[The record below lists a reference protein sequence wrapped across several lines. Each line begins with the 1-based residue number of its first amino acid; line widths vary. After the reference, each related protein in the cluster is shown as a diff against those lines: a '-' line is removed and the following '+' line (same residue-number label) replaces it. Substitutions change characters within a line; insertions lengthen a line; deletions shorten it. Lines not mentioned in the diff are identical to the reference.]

1 MYVFVRDH
9 TQQSHYLCLSA
20 KATGMELKRI
30 LSAKTGIPAKMYYL
44 VHENKQILLHKPLQE
59 QNISPES
66 NIQLTL
72 GLKGGSDKY

>member
-9 TQQSHYLCLSA
+9 TEQSHYLCLSA
-20 KATGMELKRI
+20 KATGMEWKI
-30 LSAKTGIPAKMYYL
+30 FLSTKTGILAKMYDL

-66 NIQLTL
+66 NIQMTL
-72 GLKGGSDKY
+72 GLN

>member
-1 MYVFVRDH
+1 
-9 TQQSHYLCLSA
+9 
-20 KATGMELKRI
+20 MELKRI
-30 LSAKTGIPAKMYYL
+30 LSVKKGIPAKMYNL

-72 GLKGGSDKY
+72 GLKGGSGKNELWKYCNKGSVLNETLNNNNV